1 MLRLK
6 ARSLELSPPTWSV
19 LPRNLIAL
27 AIIFLIALAM
37 HTWLRP
43 MVGNYYNRVM
53 MDVCINIVLAVSL
66 TIVNG
71 FTGQFSIGHAGF
83 MTLGGYVA
91 AATTFYGSHLIWH
104 KVGNFGGT
112 LSSMQTEGV
121 LTGAWFGG
129 GDLLFLGGCL
139 LGGCIAAI
147 AGYLVGLPSLRLRGD
162 YLAIVTLGFGE
173 IIRVLIQAS
182 GPQVTRTPE
191 IAAMNPL
198 ELATRLGGA
207 LGFSRIPI
215 YTTQFWTVLFVGI
228 TLLVAYRLK
237 QSSMGRAL
245 LSIREDEVAAE
256 AMGVRTTRMK
266 VLAFVIAA
274 FFAGVGG
281 GLYAHELG
289 NINAGELGFM
299 KSFDFVIMVVLGG
312 MGSISGAT
320 LAAVVLTVLPE
331 VLRGVAE
338 YRMIVYALLLIL
350 MMVFRPQ
357 GLFGV
362 HEIWEL
368 RWLLRRSDAKG
379 GSTT

>member
-1 MLRLK
+1 M
-6 ARSLELSPPTWSV
+6 V
-19 LPRNLIAL
+19 LPRNFFAL
-27 AIIFLIALAM
+27 LVIFLAAVAV

-43 MVGNYYNRVM
+43 AIGPFYNRVM
-53 MDVCINIVLAVSL
+53 MDIGINVVLAVSL

-91 AATTFYGSHLIWH
+91 AAIMYYGSHLLWG
-104 KVGNFGGT
+104 KAAFFGGT
-112 LSSMQTEGV
+112 MSSMHAGNAMA
-121 LTGAWFGG
+121 GAWFGG
-129 GDLLFLGGCL
+129 GDLLFLT
-139 LGGCIAAI
+139 GCIAGGCVAAA
-147 AGYLVGLPSLRLRGD
+147 AGYVVGLPSLRLRGD

-173 IIRVLIQAS
+173 IIRVLIQATS
-182 GPQVTRTPE
+182 TQITRNAE
-191 IAAMNPL
+191 VAAANPL
-198 ELATRLGGA
+198 ELTTHLGGA
-207 LGFSRIPI
+207 LGFAMVPI
-215 YTTQFWTVLFVGI
+215 YTTQFWTVLFAGV

-266 VLAFVIAA
+266 VLAFVVAA
-274 FFAGVGG
+274 FFAGMGG

-320 LAAVVLTVLPE
+320 LAAIVLTILPE
-331 VLRGVAE
+331 ALRSVAE
-338 YRMIVYALLLIL
+338 YRMIVYALLLVL
-350 MMVFRPQ
+350 MMIIRPQ

-362 HEIWEL
+362 REVWDL
-368 RWLLRRSDAKG
+368 FRFWSRRVTAKG
-379 GSTT
+379 GAAS